1 MAMVVSFFSCR
12 VFYCSCCVA
21 AVVSMLSVTL
31 FSKRSFKLI
40 SWDDTSFVSF
50 VYDGVGFIVLEG
62 GDVWDGVGGR

>member
-1 MAMVVSFFSCR
+1 M
-12 VFYCSCCVA
+12 A

-31 FSKRSFKLI
+31 FASKRSFKLI